1 MCGIAGIFHPDP
13 ACEVNSKVLER
24 MTRILSY
31 RGPDEEGYYFGE
43 GVGLGHRRLSI
54 IDISGGKQPVHNEN
68 GKIWV
73 VYNGEVFNYLEIMDL
88 LKKKGHRFYS
98 RCDTEVLVH
107 LYEEY
112 GEDFV
117 EKLNGQ
123 FAIALWDSRKRQLI
137 LARDRAG
144 IRPLYY
150 TQLADGSVIFGSEI
164 KSIFCHPAIHPKLDP
179 VGLEQIFTLWV
190 PVPPRTAFAG
200 IKELMPG
207 CILKLKPSGMTHK
220 RYWKLSFPDKDSY
233 DDKPLT
239 YYSEQLK
246 ELLYDAVT
254 IRLRADV
261 PVAAYLSG
269 GLDSSIISALVKKY
283 HNNDLLTFSV
293 TFKNSDFDEG
303 VHQNVMVDFLK
314 TDHRSIEINDDL
326 IGATFGDIVWH
337 TEIPMIRTAPAPL
350 FALSQLVRHNNIKV
364 VLTGEGADE
373 IFGGYNIFKENKI
386 RRFWAKFPDS
396 KIRPLLLQELY
407 PYIKNHAAAKSY
419 WQLFFK
425 TGLQDTSNIF
435 YSHQLRWNNTSR
447 IKRFFSNQYS
457 ENFNQETN
465 IYGELENFIDHDI
478 NRWHPL
484 CQAQYLE
491 IVLFMSGYLLSS
503 QGDRMMMGHSVE
515 GRFPFLDYRVIEF
528 ASTVPPQFKIQLLNE
543 KYLLKA
549 AYKRLIPDS
558 VLSRAK
564 QPYRAPIADCFIK
577 KSDYIAS
584 KILSKEAIDASAIF
598 DRDSVKNLLQKAGTA
613 GNQISEVDN
622 MAIAAI
628 VSTQLLYHLF
638 ITEIAPEDKSVK
650 STIDFSHS

>member
-13 ACEVNSKVLER
+13 AREVSSKTLEQ

-31 RGPDEEGYYFGE
+31 RGPDEEGYYYGE

-73 VYNGEVFNYLEIMDL
+73 VYNGEVFNYLELMDL

-123 FAIALWDSRKRQLI
+123 FAIALWDSKKRQLI
-137 LARDRAG
+137 LARDRVG

-150 TQLADGSVIFGSEI
+150 SELADGSVVFGSEM
-164 KSIFCHPAIHPKLDP
+164 KSIFCHPAIHPRLDP
-179 VGLEQIFTLWV
+179 AGLEQIFTLWV
-190 PVPPRTAFAG
+190 TVPPRTVFSG

-207 CILKLKPSGMTHK
+207 SILKLKSSGMTHK
-220 RYWKLSFPDKDSY
+220 RYWKVNFPEKDSY
-233 DDKPLT
+233 ESRSPE
-239 YYSEQLK
+239 YYSENLR
-246 ELLYDAVT
+246 ELLYDAVA

-269 GLDSSIISALVKKY
+269 GLDSSIISALVKKH
-283 HNNDLLTFSV
+283 HNNDLITFSV
-293 TFKNSDFDEG
+293 TFKNSDFDER
-303 VHQNVMVDFLK
+303 VHQKVMVDFLK
-314 TDHRSIEINDDL
+314 TDHRSIEIDDDF
-326 IGATFGDIVWH
+326 IGAIFGDVVWH
-337 TEIPMIRTAPAPL
+337 AESPMIRTAPAPL
-350 FALSQLVRHNNIKV
+350 YALSELVRNNNIKV

-373 IFGGYNIFKENKI
+373 IFGGYNIFKENII
-386 RRFWAKFPDS
+386 RRFWAKDPDS
-396 KIRPLLLQELY
+396 KLRPLLLQKLY
-407 PYIKNHAAAKSY
+407 PYIKNHAAAKNY

-425 TGLQDTSNIF
+425 NGLQNTDNIY

-447 IKRFFSNQYS
+447 IKRFFSNYYR
-457 ENFNQETN
+457 EKFDEEKN
-465 IYGELENFIDHDI
+465 IYGELENFIDRDMT
-478 NRWHPL
+478 RWHPL

-528 ASTVPPQFKIQLLNE
+528 ASTVPPDMKIQLLNE
-543 KYLLKA
+543 KYLLKT
-549 AYKRLIPDS
+549 AYKELIPES

-564 QPYRAPIADCFIK
+564 QPYRAPIAACFVNQNEYL
-577 KSDYIAS
+577 ST
-584 KILSKEAIDASAIF
+584 KILSRECIESSGIF
-598 DRDSVKNLLQKAGTA
+598 NADSVQNLVDKAKTG
-613 GNQISEVDN
+613 GSQISEVDN
-622 MAIAAI
+622 MAIAAV
-628 VSTQLLYHLF
+628 VSTQLLYHSF
-638 ITEIAPEDKSVK
+638 ITEITSEEKIKRETFENS
-650 STIDFSHS
+650 